1 MSYTPIIHLRSNPA
15 RSSYITTF
23 SSRKASTLNRA
34 SSDEDSAS
42 RQGRRQDQ
50 GIFTAN
56 DEWSGNT
63 ASKSATNQSDV
74 CRNCI
79 VGIGRRA
86 F

>member
-15 RSSYITTF
+15 AIATF
-23 SSRKASTLNRA
+23 SRRKASALIRV
-34 SSDEDSAS
+34 SSDGDSAS

-63 ASKSATNQSDV
+63 ASKSATNQSEV